1 MKHSEVVHSNEGN
14 KMNVNTFAYKLWH
27 IYENSALDII

>member
-14 KMNVNTFAYKLWH
+14 KMYINTFAYKLWP
-27 IYENSALDII
+27 IYENSALDTI